1 MCCLWV
7 VCMTILAHP
16 WAHMILYEQRI
27 YCGKKYLKDFCSYLR
42 HRLEIQ
48 SEIFPTYLAIL
59 VLSAYN

>member
-1 MCCLWV
+1 
-7 VCMTILAHP
+7 MTILAHP